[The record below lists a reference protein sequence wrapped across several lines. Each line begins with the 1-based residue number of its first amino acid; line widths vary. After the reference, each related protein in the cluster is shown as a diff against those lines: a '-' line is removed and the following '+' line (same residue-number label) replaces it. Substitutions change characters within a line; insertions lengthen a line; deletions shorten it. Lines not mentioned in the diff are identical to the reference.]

1 MREATLV
8 FLIKGNPVSDILLGY
23 KKAGFAQGKLNG
35 FGGKVEV
42 GETIEHATVR
52 ELEEEAG
59 IRVAQH
65 DLTQMAHLT
74 FFFPARPE
82 WDQVVHV
89 FLARRW
95 EGEPAESDE
104 MKPMWHKATE
114 IPFAGMW
121 QDDRTGC
128 RAFWRAK
135 ESRRGSLSRTIT
147 RRSPRPESKSG
158 RLDSIYSTIVL
169 EPGTGRQQSKEW
181 RNCGPCSFASS

>member
-1 MREATLV
+1 MRDATLV
-8 FLIKGNPVSDILLGY
+8 FLIKGNPVTEVLLGY

-59 IRVAQH
+59 IRVAEH
-65 DLTQMAHLT
+65 DLSEMAHLT

-95 EGEPAESDE
+95 QGEPAESNE
-104 MKPMWHKATE
+104 MRPRWCKTTE
-114 IPFAGMW
+114 IPFADMW
-121 QDDRTGC
+121 QDDPH
-128 RAFWRAK
+128 W
-135 ESRRGSLSRTIT
+135 L
-147 RRSPRPESKSG
+147 PR
-158 RLDSIYSTIVL
+158 VL
-169 EPGTGRQQSKEW
+169 AGQRVKASFTFEADNETVAEARVEEW
-181 RNCGPCSFASS
+181 

>member
-1 MREATLV
+1 MAYRRSVRDATLV
-8 FLIKGNPVSDILLGY
+8 FLIKGNPVSEILLGY

-35 FGGKVEV
+35 FGGKVEAD
-42 GETIEHATVR
+42 ETIEHATVR

-59 IRVAQH
+59 VRVAEH
-65 DLTQMAHLT
+65 DLTEAAHLT

-114 IPFAGMW
+114 IPFANMW
-121 QDDRTGC
+121 QDDPHWLPRVLAGQRV
-128 RAFWRAK
+128 RACFTFEGDNETVAEARV
-135 ESRRGSLSRTIT
+135 E
-147 RRSPRPESKSG
+147 
-158 RLDSIYSTIVL
+158 
-169 EPGTGRQQSKEW
+169 EW
-181 RNCGPCSFASS
+181 QT